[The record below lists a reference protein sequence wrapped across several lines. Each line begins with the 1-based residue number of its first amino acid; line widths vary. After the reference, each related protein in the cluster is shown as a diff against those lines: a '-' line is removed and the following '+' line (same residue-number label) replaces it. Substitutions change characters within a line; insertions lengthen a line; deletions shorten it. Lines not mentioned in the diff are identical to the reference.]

1 MYNKLE
7 RLRYYLEETE
17 VEDISKDYIIDVIDD
32 LERDLEISDSTLRYY
47 EDFDE

>member
-17 VEDISKDYIIDVIDD
+17 TEDISKDYIIDVIDD
-32 LERDLEISDSTLRYY
+32 LERDLEIGDSTLRYY